1 MTGTVYLFDNND
13 ILKEKAVLD
22 DTDAPENLFD
32 QVFRMMFSDG
42 ASAPSGAV
50 FPVSAVVSEG
60 QNTPPPVLTV
70 SRDAKGVPDDPD
82 LSSQWHTDPAE
93 SWDINVRDVWLD
105 YTGEGVIVGVLDD
118 GFDYSHSDL
127 SPNYRTDLD
136 YDVSTATADAAPVN
150 SSDNHGTAVMGI
162 IGADDNSDG
171 TVGVAFDADLV
182 GYRMDFGSIPLS
194 VIADALNRAADTV
207 DVFNNSWSFADV
219 FVDNFNNSGW
229 GTIDTALTGLAENG
243 RDGLGTVAVFSA
255 GNERG
260 DGSNANYHNMQ
271 NSPYTI
277 SVGSMRVTGEHSSF
291 SNPGANVLVT
301 APGGSIQTT
310 DRTGVDGYNSGDYTS
325 FTGTSASAP
334 VVSGVAALILEAN
347 DALGYRDV
355 QEILAYSAVRND
367 PDDAGWAY
375 NGAGNWNGGGLHFS
389 HDYGFGLVDAHA
401 AVRLAETWDVQ
412 QTYANLVSVTGGE
425 TVTRNIADEGSLV
438 TTLDIAG
445 DIEIEHV
452 LLNVDISHSW
462 VGDLKITLTSPDG
475 TASVMMDQPE
485 SGGYDVSTLDF
496 TFSSVAHWGEASA
509 GTWTLTIEDMAA
521 GDSGT
526 LDAWSLE
533 FLGNNKSN
541 NDLYI
546 FTAAFADFTGA
557 ELSARNTISETN
569 GGNDTINLAA
579 LTSDSTVDLDAG
591 TATIAGQSVTITT
604 GESDYIEVIYG
615 GDGNDTFTGDDGD
628 NSFFGGRGDDI
639 LEGGAGD
646 DILDGGDGNDSARF
660 DAHIDDFTV
669 DFTGVMEAI
678 VTSLS
683 ALGTS
688 TLRNIENVIFSNG
701 TYSWT
706 EFESYF
712 APQNEKLDGTAGA
725 DTINGRGGNDTID
738 GKDGDDTLI
747 SKYGDNIFYG
757 GEGDDYILGGSGGD
771 LIYGDGDGTE
781 LYAGG
786 SDTIR
791 AGAGDDT
798 VYGGGGD
805 DDIQGEDGSDT
816 LYGGDGNDI
825 IRGGH
830 GYDMIYGGAGADKLY
845 PGPDGGTVYGGD
857 GNDII
862 TGGNDA
868 DILYGEGDNDRINGR
883 GGDDEIYGGD
893 GNDWLF
899 GHNGNDT
906 IEGGAGNDTLIGGN
920 GLDTLTGGG
929 GADTFFWYS
938 YSAFD
943 AVDVITD
950 FNTGEN
956 DVLNLRDILSLY
968 DADTDAIT
976 DFVRIT
982 DNGTDST
989 LTVDTDGGG
998 DNFVTLATLTGVTGL
1013 TDEAALELSGHI
1025 VT

>member
-1 MTGTVYLFDNND
+1 METESLYKNKE
-13 ILKEKAVLD
+13 ILTEISGAGL
-22 DTDAPENLFD
+22 PEEQESLFD
-32 QVFRMMFSDG
+32 QVLSGTESFVMTPEALVFPASVSTG
-42 ASAPSGAV
+42 AQSASAETA
-50 FPVSAVVSEG
+50 
-60 QNTPPPVLTV
+60 LTI
-70 SRDAKGVPDDPD
+70 SRDTKGVPDDPD

-93 SWDINVRDVWLD
+93 NWDINVRDVWLD

-118 GFDYSHSDL
+118 GFDYLHSDL
-127 SPNYRTDLD
+127 QPNYRTDLD
-136 YDVSTATADAAPVN
+136 YDVSQGIADAYYVN
-150 SSDNHGTAVMGI
+150 TSDNHGTAVMGI

-171 TVGVAFDADLV
+171 TVGIAFDADLV
-182 GYRMDFGSIPLS
+182 GYRMDFGSVPLS
-194 VIADALNRAADTV
+194 VVADALNRAAADV
-207 DVFNNSWSFADV
+207 GVFNNSWSFSSV
-219 FVDNFNNSGW
+219 FVDNFNDAGWSGV
-229 GTIDTALTGLAENG
+229 DAALTGLAENG

-255 GNERG
+255 GNERSS
-260 DGSNANYHNMQ
+260 GSNANYHNMQ

-277 SVGSMRVTGEHSSF
+277 AVGSMRVTGEHSSF
-291 SNPGANVLVT
+291 SNPGANILVT

-310 DRTGVDGYNSGDYTS
+310 DKSGSDGYSTGDYTS

-347 DALGYRDV
+347 SGLGYRDV
-355 QEILAYSAVRND
+355 QEILAYSSVQND
-367 PDDAGWAY
+367 PADAGWSY

-425 TVTRNIADEGSLV
+425 AVTRTIADEGSLV

-445 DIEIEHV
+445 DIEIEHI
-452 LLNVDISHSW
+452 LLNVDISHNW

-475 TASVMMDQPE
+475 TESVMMDQPE
-485 SGGYDVSTLDF
+485 NGGYDGAALDF
-496 TFSSVAHWGEASA
+496 TFSSVAHWGESSA
-509 GTWTLTIEDMAA
+509 GTWTLTIEDMAV

-557 ELSARNTISETN
+557 ELAARNTITEDN
-569 GGNDTINLAA
+569 GGSDTINLAA
-579 LTSDSTVDLDAG
+579 LTTNSTVDLDAG

-604 GESDYIEVIYG
+604 GASDHIEVIYG
-615 GDGNDTFTGDDGD
+615 GDGADTFVGDDGN

-646 DILDGGDGNDSARF
+646 DILDGEGGNDSARF
-660 DAHIDDFTV
+660 NAHIDDFTV

-683 ALGTS
+683 ELGTS

-701 TYSWT
+701 TYTWE
-706 EFESYF
+706 EFENYY

-725 DTINGRGGNDTID
+725 DTINGWGGNDTID

-757 GEGDDYILGGSGGD
+757 NEGDDFILGGTGAD
-771 LIYGDGDGTE
+771 LIYGDGDGSE

-786 SDTIR
+786 NDTIR
-791 AGAGDDT
+791 AGDGADT
-798 VYGGGGD
+798 LYGGGGAD
-805 DDIQGEDGSDT
+805 DLQGEGGDDT

-825 IRGGH
+825 IRGGA
-830 GYDMIYGGAGADKLY
+830 GNDTLYGGAGADKLY
-845 PGPDGGTVYGGD
+845 PGPDGGTAYGGA
-857 GNDII
+857 GNDTL
-862 TGGNDA
+862 TGGNDV
-868 DILYGEGDNDRINGR
+868 DILHGEGDHDRINGR
-883 GGDDEIYGGD
+883 GGNDELYGGD

-920 GLDTLTGGG
+920 GLDTLTGGT

-938 YSAFD
+938 SSAFD
-943 AVDVITD
+943 AVDVISD
-950 FNTGEN
+950 FSTGEN
-956 DVLNLRDILSLY
+956 DVLNLSNILSLY

-982 DNGTDST
+982 DDGTNST
-989 LTVDTDGGG
+989 LAIDTDGGA
-998 DNFVTLATLTGVTGL
+998 DNFVTLATLSGVTGL